1 MAGFNWVKARSECSL
16 QRIFQT
22 LAEVV
27 DSDVKSANDL
37 GRPNVSFH
45 IDTQAT
51 GKIMVTRDR
60 NMGAKNEVKSVVF
73 ALAQFSITV
82 TTKRL
87 SGDPQSV
94 LSVVPNMDEN
104 GECLLTIQDKAK
116 LQPMKLWQVSRY
128 FLEDLFFN
136 F

>member
-22 LAEVV
+22 LAEIL

-37 GRPNVSFH
+37 RRAKVSFH
-45 IDTQAT
+45 VDTQAT
-51 GKIMVTRDR
+51 NKIIVSRDR
-60 NMGAKNEVKSVVF
+60 DIGEKNEVKSVVF
-73 ALAQFSITV
+73 TLAQFSITV
-82 TTKRL
+82 TSKKPN
-87 SGDPQSV
+87 GDPQSV
-94 LSVVPNMDEN
+94 LSVIPHMNED
-104 GECLLTIQDKAK
+104 GECLLTIQDQPQ
-116 LQPMKLWQVSRY
+116 LQPLKLWQVSRY